1 MEDWKLLIVDD
12 QLGVVQGLLHGIPW
26 RTLGIGQVY
35 TALNAVDAKA
45 WLQSE
50 YIDIMLCDIEMPVEN
65 GLELLQWARSQGIQ
79 TQCIFLTAHAEFNY
93 AQEALRLGSFD
104 YILQPA
110 SYTDVKNAVL
120 RAIEEIRK
128 SQNKD
133 ELYQISESF
142 KQENRGIA
150 LDILKA
156 WLQQN
161 NANSRSYEAFEQHGI
176 LPQRDRPGYLICLSI
191 LRWKTTGDRW
201 DISLLVAALDN
212 VLQDIFG
219 TRQTASWIV
228 PVSDRLFAIF
238 LQAPPE
244 TGLED
249 PMLLANEL
257 RYFMSVCQN
266 YIHCTVAMYFDD
278 PVHCSAMPQL
288 WTVLENRDRNNV
300 ARTADIYYLQNQKNS
315 EYRYRTPQ
323 LRYWVKLLSEGESR
337 TVETEAN
344 EMLDRMQQMGGLNA
358 DVLHAFYQDFLQTV
372 YLAAGS
378 TDTTA
383 HELFQ
388 SKEDYLFYQN
398 GTCSLADMKIL
409 IHRVAEVFAN
419 TEADTD
425 PAAAVEKAK
434 NYIADH
440 MEKEIWRED
449 IAAYVHLNADYLN
462 RIFKKAE
469 GTTLKEYIITRKMEL
484 ARNMLRSTRL
494 SVSIIAARV
503 GFINSS
509 HFSATYKKHFGVTP
523 LDDRKD
529 AAAEKG
535 RNV

>member
-1 MEDWKLLIVDD
+1 M
-12 QLGVVQGLLHGIPW
+12 
-26 RTLGIGQVY
+26 
-35 TALNAVDAKA
+35 
-45 WLQSE
+45 
-50 YIDIMLCDIEMPVEN
+50 
-65 GLELLQWARSQGIQ
+65 
-79 TQCIFLTAHAEFNY
+79 
-93 AQEALRLGSFD
+93 
-104 YILQPA
+104 
-110 SYTDVKNAVL
+110 
-120 RAIEEIRK
+120 
-128 SQNKD
+128 
-133 ELYQISESF
+133 
-142 KQENRGIA
+142 
-150 LDILKA
+150 
-156 WLQQN
+156 
-161 NANSRSYEAFEQHGI
+161 
-176 LPQRDRPGYLICLSI
+176 
-191 LRWKTTGDRW
+191 
-201 DISLLVAALDN
+201 AALDN

-228 PVSDRLFAIF
+228 PASDRLFAIF

-315 EYRYRTPQ
+315 EYRYHTPQ

-344 EMLDRMQQMGGLNA
+344 EMLNRMQQMGGLNA

-388 SKEDYLFYQN
+388 SKEDYLLYQN
-398 GTCSLADMKIL
+398 GTRSLADMKIL

-425 PAAAVEKAK
+425 PAATVEKAK

-440 MEKEIWRED
+440 IEKEIWRED

-469 GTTLKEYIITRKMEL
+469 GTTLKEYIINRKMES
-484 ARNMLRSTRL
+484 ARSMLRSTHL